1 MTSPNNDEPGPLE
14 LGGATLLP
22 GTRERLELPV
32 ARLTTGSLLSLP
44 LEVVHGRRPGPA
56 LWLSGAI
63 HGDELDGVEIIRRVL
78 DHLRPEELAGTVV
91 AAPIVNVYGFES
103 GSRYLPDR
111 RDLNRSF
118 PGGKKGSMASRVAH
132 LFMSEVVERCR
143 YGVDFHCGSDQ
154 RENLPQVRANLEDEE
169 TRRLALAFGAP
180 VAVHNTPP
188 DGSLRK
194 AAVKAGARVILYEAG
209 EAGRFTPSA
218 ITGGSHG
225 VMRILE
231 ALEMVAGDSGEE
243 AAAPSSGEVLE
254 VQKSRWVRAG
264 RSGILRLSVEL
275 GERVKKNQKLGTVGD
290 AFGRDPH
297 PVKAQRAGIVLGR
310 RVNPLVYQGEGL
322 VHLGDL

>member
-1 MTSPNNDEPGPLE
+1 MKAMVPPPLE
-14 LGGATLLP
+14 IGDRTLPP
-22 GTRERLELPV
+22 GTREQLKLPV

-44 LEVVHGRRPGPA
+44 LEVVHGRKPGPA
-56 LWLSGAI
+56 VWLSGAI

-78 DHLRPEELAGTVV
+78 ERLRPEALEGTVV

-118 PGGKKGSMASRVAH
+118 PGGRKGSMASRIAH
-132 LFMSEVVERCR
+132 LFMTEVVERCD

-154 RENLPQVRANLEDEE
+154 RENLPQVRADLEDEE
-169 TRRLALAFGAP
+169 TLRMALAFGAP
-180 VAVHNTPP
+180 VAVHNAPP

-194 AAVKAGARVILYEAG
+194 AAVNAGARVILYEAG
-209 EAGRFTPSA
+209 EAGRFTPAA
-218 ITGGSHG
+218 IAEGTRG
-225 VMRILE
+225 VLRILD
-231 ALEMVAGDSGEE
+231 ALGMVAADPGDE
-243 AAAPSSGEVLE
+243 AGPARDEVLR
-254 VQKSRWVRAG
+254 VSRSRWVRAG

-275 GERVKKNQKLGTVGD
+275 GERVEKGQRLGTIGD

-297 PVKAQRAGIVLGR
+297 PVKASRTGIVLGR
-310 RVNPLVYQGEGL
+310 RINPLVYQGEGL